1 MLLLGAW
8 TVLIVRNAII
18 QQYQSGLR
26 TRKRVPIGRG
36 LRVRIAPFILVHKM
50 MADRRSFLRHVFGG
64 IWKNVIDLF
73 LSSSIFRKPPSGV
86 AEE

>member
-26 TRKRVPIGRG
+26 TRRGVPIGRG
-36 LRVRIAPFILVHKM
+36 LRVRIAPFILVRKM
-50 MADRRSFLRHVFGG
+50 LADRRSSLRHVFGES
-64 IWKNVIDLF
+64 WKNVIDLF
-73 LSSSIFRKPPSGV
+73 
-86 AEE
+86 